1 MATKASA
8 GVSPA
13 TAKTERLLNLVIA
26 LLHTRQPLSKAKL
39 RQAVPDYAAGSVE
52 AFERM
57 FERDKDELRALG
69 IPLRTEPIDA
79 FFDDEP
85 GYRIDQREYALPEI
99 DFAPWLTAY

>member
-52 AFERM
+52 AVFAEDGARPASCSSM
-57 FERDKDELRALG
+57 F
-69 IPLRTEPIDA
+69 IEPA
-79 FFDDEP
+79 SLSP
-85 GYRIDQREYALPEI
+85 SL
-99 DFAPWLTAY
+99 